1 MQHPHGRNVGRQ
13 LILTWS
19 NCSRIQSNRSC
30 YLCNNR
36 LKQNTVKQFLS
47 VETVGR
53 QKSPGSKSADFLC
66 SHDLFLSLNFCQH
79 AQQNPAGP
87 KTFSLFFFS
96 ARPHEVVCF
105 SYKLKLVNVFVRRIR
120 LHFVN
125 NRLRQSNTVQDSRLK
140 FFFVARKNRTTKIGQ
155 FANADGRQQSLVC
168 IRLKSTVQIAAGVSL
183 AAHPSIHSLHRP
195 TTLPQT
201 GSVYNAFFTA
211 PSPQLNVAKRTPLPH
226 ANIIIV
232 HTIYDISRT
241 TDQTRITR
249 SQRHL
254 RLVRYFIALFADSQR
269 GPLTTRAV

>member
-87 KTFSLFFFS
+87 KTFSLFFFLRQTPRSRMLLVQTKTCQRLRPSNPSPFCKQSPQTITTQFRIHVWNSFLSPAKTERQKS
-96 ARPHEVVCF
+96 ANLRM
-105 SYKLKLVNVFVRRIR
+105 RTAD
-120 LHFVN
+120 N
-125 NRLRQSNTVQDSRLK
+125 NRWSVFGLSRPYKSLQASRWPPTRR
-140 FFFVARKNRTTKIGQ
+140 FTLSTGPPLCRRRAACTTR
-155 FANADGRQQSLVC
+155 F
-168 IRLKSTVQIAAGVSL
+168 
-183 AAHPSIHSLHRP
+183 
-195 TTLPQT
+195 
-201 GSVYNAFFTA
+201 
-211 PSPQLNVAKRTPLPH
+211 SP
-226 ANIIIV
+226 
-232 HTIYDISRT
+232 
-241 TDQTRITR
+241 
-249 SQRHL
+249 RHL
-254 RLVRYFIALFADSQR
+254 HN
-269 GPLTTRAV
+269 

>member
-79 AQQNPAGP
+79 AQQNPAGQ

-125 NRLRQSNTVQDSRLK
+125 NRLRQSQHSSGFTFEILFCRPQKSND
-140 FFFVARKNRTTKIGQ
+140 KNRPICECG
-155 FANADGRQQSLVC
+155 
-168 IRLKSTVQIAAGVSL
+168 
-183 AAHPSIHSLHRP
+183 RP
-195 TTLPQT
+195 TT
-201 GSVYNAFFTA
+201 
-211 PSPQLNVAKRTPLPH
+211 
-226 ANIIIV
+226 
-232 HTIYDISRT
+232 
-241 TDQTRITR
+241 
-249 SQRHL
+249 
-254 RLVRYFIALFADSQR
+254 IAGLYSA
-269 GPLTTRAV
+269 